1 MTKERSKHLLYISPR
16 SLGLTCERLLE
27 EKNKLLSNATIA
39 ATLDISI
46 KFSTVKKV
54 RSIILNPKK
63 APGYD
68 LITNYI
74 LQKLPVIRIYHQTL

>member
-1 MTKERSKHLLYISPR
+1 MTKERPKHLLYTSPR
-16 SLGLTCERLLE
+16 SLDLTRERLLE

-39 ATLDISI
+39 ATLDIST

-54 RSIILNPKK
+54 RGIILNPKK
-63 APGYD
+63 ALGYD
-68 LITNYI
+68 LITNHI